1 MLFNSYEFIFLF
13 LPLCLAVWWH
23 PRLTE
28 FHRLTFLVAA
38 SYVFYGWW
46 DYRFVTLLLLSTV
59 VDYQVGKLL
68 YITTNECRRT
78 LLLLVSLVG
87 NLGLLGFFKYS
98 GFLASSLNAVM
109 AGLSGAR
116 PLPVWQIV
124 LPVGISFY
132 TFQTLSYTIDI
143 YRRQAVPARSLLQ
156 FAAYVSFF
164 PQLIAGP
171 IVRYSQ
177 LHEQL
182 QRLALRP
189 DWSQMA
195 QGLFFFVAGL
205 SQKLLLADLIA
216 ARVNP
221 LLADHHSLQLFGSWL
236 AMLGYTCQLYFDFA
250 GYSNMAVG
258 LGLLMGLSLPQN
270 FASPYQS
277 HNITEFWRRW
287 HITLST
293 WLRDYLF
300 IPLGGNRFGL
310 RITLRNLML
319 VMLLGGIWHGAGWT
333 FVLWGLYHGTLLV
346 LHRSGRQRLP
356 DWIPQPLAVA
366 ATFLAIV
373 WGWVLFRAVD
383 VAMACRLW
391 AAMLGRYGW
400 EAGWM
405 RDAGNQFSLAI
416 LAVLLGIVFVAP
428 NVWQLPFRPTRRWA
442 LGLAL
447 LWVLCV
453 LRLDSESPFL
463 YFQF

>member
-1 MLFNSYEFIFLF
+1 M
-13 LPLCLAVWWH
+13 
-23 PRLTE
+23 
-28 FHRLTFLVAA
+28 
-38 SYVFYGWW
+38 
-46 DYRFVTLLLLSTV
+46 
-59 VDYQVGKLL
+59 
-68 YITTNECRRT
+68 
-78 LLLLVSLVG
+78 
-87 NLGLLGFFKYS
+87 
-98 GFLASSLNAVM
+98 
-109 AGLSGAR
+109 
-116 PLPVWQIV
+116 
-124 LPVGISFY
+124 
-132 TFQTLSYTIDI
+132 SYTIDI

-177 LHEQL
+177 LHDQL

-189 DWSQMA
+189 DWTQMA

-277 HNITEFWRRW
+277 RNITEFWRRW

-346 LHRSGRQRLP
+346 LHRSGQQRLP

-391 AAMLGRYGW
+391 AAMLGRYGC

-416 LAVLLGIVFVAP
+416 LAVLLGIVFAAP